1 MAQTILD
8 LDAFAPEP
16 QPVHFTDLE
25 GKEHAFT
32 LRQIPMRLGLELL
45 AQGDMFAEMTSGKV
59 DEKSFRFIVRIISE
73 LGKRDDETLTE
84 DFLLDNLSIQAG
96 LMCVQAGM
104 LPILDFLKKNM
115 PGALE
120 GIARSE

>member
-1 MAQTILD
+1 MAEILD
-8 LDAFAPEP
+8 LDAFAPSP
-16 QPVHFTDLE
+16 QPVHFTDAE
-25 GKEHAFT
+25 GKEHSFT

-45 AQGDMFAEMTSGKV
+45 AKGELFAAMTSSKV
-59 DEKSFRFIVRIISE
+59 DEEAFRFIVRIISE
-73 LGKRDDETLTE
+73 LGKRDDKELTE

-104 LPILDFLKKNM
+104 APILDFLKKNM